1 VSGPLIAIVADDL
14 TGAGDTAVQ
23 FVRAGWRTQ
32 MSMGGAEQALA
43 GPAGARADVLAVTTH
58 SRALPPAEAG
68 EAVRREVLRLRQ
80 AGVRRLYK
88 KVDSTLRGAFGAEI
102 EAARAAWADDAVAVI
117 CPAFPA
123 TGRTVEDGV
132 LRVEGKP
139 VTETSAATDPVTPV
153 TESHI
158 PTLLGCAG
166 VAMPVDETPAGL
178 ARRIAAA
185 GPVVVV
191 DAATDQDLERLALAV
206 AELGERALPVGAG
219 GLAEPLARVWAGAET
234 RGPVVV
240 VVTSQHSAA
249 RGQAAELQR
258 RGARAWSPG
267 LDELADAGRWERW
280 AAGVVDGERGRAGLP
295 AAAAHASRD
304 GSPAHPAAA
313 GNAAAADAVPIAGTP
328 DAGIILLL
336 APEGRRAGLDADT
349 VAARLGELAARL
361 IQELGAAGVVAT
373 GGDGAR
379 QVLHS
384 LGATGIA
391 LVDQVTGGVP
401 LGTLTGGRAA
411 GLPVVTKAGG
421 FGAADVLFRAARA
434 IRERRFAP

>member
-1 VSGPLIAIVADDL
+1 VTGPLVAIVADDL

-23 FVRAGWRTQ
+23 FVRAGWVTQ
-32 MSMGGAEQALA
+32 LSMGGADEALS
-43 GPAGARADVLAVTTH
+43 GAGARAEVLAVTTN
-58 SRALPPAEAG
+58 SRAMAPAAAG
-68 EAVRREVLRLRQ
+68 EAVRREVRRLRQ

-88 KVDSTLRGAFGAEI
+88 KVDSTLRGAFRAEI
-102 EAARAAWADDAVAVI
+102 EAARAAWSDDAVAVI

-123 TGRTVEDGV
+123 TDRTVRDGV
-132 LRVEGKP
+132 LLVDGRP

-153 TESHI
+153 TQSHI

-166 VAMPVDETPAGL
+166 IAASPDETPQAL
-178 ARRIAAA
+178 AARIAQA

-191 DAATDQDLERLALAV
+191 DAASEEDLERLARAV

-219 GLAEPLARVWAGAET
+219 GLAGPLARIWAGAQA

-249 RGQAAELQR
+249 RSQAQTLQE
-258 RGARAWSPG
+258 RGARTWAPAPQQ
-267 LDELADAGRWERW
+267 LADPAAWESW
-280 AAGVVDGERGRAGLP
+280 AAGVVASERGV
-295 AAAAHASRD
+295 
-304 GSPAHPAAA
+304 
-313 GNAAAADAVPIAGTP
+313 ADAGRDDTV
-328 DAGIILLL
+328 LLL
-336 APEGRRAGLDADT
+336 APEGRHAGLDADT

-361 IQELGAAGVVAT
+361 IDALGAAGVVAT

-379 QVLHS
+379 QVLQS

-391 LVDQVTGGVP
+391 LVDEVTGGVP
-401 LGTLTGGRAA
+401 MGTLTGGRAA

-421 FGAADVLFRAARA
+421 FGSADVLVRAAQA
-434 IRERRFAP
+434 IRERRFAT

>member
-1 VSGPLIAIVADDL
+1 VTGPLVAIVADDL

-23 FVRAGWRTQ
+23 FVRAGWVTQ
-32 MSMGGAEQALA
+32 LSMGRADEALS
-43 GPAGARADVLAVTTH
+43 GAGARAEVLAVTTN
-58 SRALPPAEAG
+58 SRAMAPAAAG
-68 EAVRREVLRLRQ
+68 EAVRREVRRLRQ

-88 KVDSTLRGAFGAEI
+88 KVDSTLRGAFRAEI
-102 EAARAAWADDAVAVI
+102 EAARAAWSDDAVAVI

-123 TGRTVEDGV
+123 TGRTVRDGV
-132 LRVEGKP
+132 LLVDGRP

-153 TESHI
+153 TQSHI

-166 VAMPVDETPAGL
+166 IAASPDETPQAL
-178 ARRIAAA
+178 AARIAQA

-191 DAATDQDLERLALAV
+191 DAASEEDLERLARAV

-219 GLAEPLARVWAGAET
+219 GLAGPLARIWAGAQA

-249 RGQAAELQR
+249 RSQAQTLQE
-258 RGARAWSPG
+258 RGARTWAPAPQQ
-267 LDELADAGRWERW
+267 LADPAAWESW
-280 AAGVVDGERGRAGLP
+280 AAGVVASERGV
-295 AAAAHASRD
+295 
-304 GSPAHPAAA
+304 
-313 GNAAAADAVPIAGTP
+313 ADAGRDDTV
-328 DAGIILLL
+328 LLL
-336 APEGRRAGLDADT
+336 APEGRHAGLDADT

-361 IQELGAAGVVAT
+361 IDALGAAGVVAT

-379 QVLHS
+379 QVLQS

-391 LVDQVTGGVP
+391 LVDEVTGGVP
-401 LGTLTGGRAA
+401 MGTLTGGRAA

-421 FGAADVLFRAARA
+421 FGSADVLVRAAQA
-434 IRERRFAP
+434 IRERRFAT

>member
-1 VSGPLIAIVADDL
+1 MTGPLVAIVADDL

-23 FVRAGWRTQ
+23 FVRAGWVTQ
-32 MSMGGAEQALA
+32 LSMGGADEALS
-43 GPAGARADVLAVTTH
+43 GAGARAEVLAVTTN
-58 SRALPPAEAG
+58 SRAMAPAAAG
-68 EAVRREVLRLRQ
+68 EVVRREVRRLRQ

-88 KVDSTLRGAFGAEI
+88 QVDSTLRGAFRAEI
-102 EAARAAWADDAVAVI
+102 EAARAAWSDDAVAVI

-123 TGRTVEDGV
+123 TGRTVRDGV
-132 LRVEGKP
+132 LLVDGRP

-153 TESHI
+153 TQSHI

-166 VAMPVDETPAGL
+166 IAPSADETPQAL
-178 ARRIAAA
+178 AARIAQA

-191 DAATDQDLERLALAV
+191 DAASEEDLERLARAV

-219 GLAEPLARVWAGAET
+219 GLAGPLARIWAGAQA

-249 RGQAAELQR
+249 RSQAQTLQE
-258 RGARAWSPG
+258 RGARTWAPAPQQ
-267 LDELADAGRWERW
+267 LADPAAWESW
-280 AAGVVDGERGRAGLP
+280 AAGVVASERGV
-295 AAAAHASRD
+295 
-304 GSPAHPAAA
+304 
-313 GNAAAADAVPIAGTP
+313 ADAGRDDTV
-328 DAGIILLL
+328 LLL
-336 APEGRRAGLDADT
+336 APEGRHAGLDADT

-361 IQELGAAGVVAT
+361 IDALGAAGVVAT

-379 QVLHS
+379 QVLQS

-391 LVDQVTGGVP
+391 LVDEVTGGVP
-401 LGTLTGGRAA
+401 MGTLTGGRAA

-421 FGAADVLFRAARA
+421 FGSADVLVRAAQA
-434 IRERRFAP
+434 IRERRFAT